1 MERNI
6 ANQEVWNLGISW
18 PFKLQE
24 WWNVYV
30 SLNGSTNSY
39 KSDNPDFQPISQ
51 ETLSFYAQNTIALPA
66 EISMEISGWYSSPT
80 VWGGTYQTKALG
92 SLNLAFQK
100 KFLDENLSAKIAMND
115 ILYTAPWRGNTR
127 YGNLYIQG
135 QGGSDSRNI
144 VFSLSY
150 NFGSQ
155 QIKKARDRKT
165 GLEDESS
172 RIQ

>member
-100 KFLDENLSAKIAMND
+100 NS
-115 ILYTAPWRGNTR
+115 
-127 YGNLYIQG
+127 
-135 QGGSDSRNI
+135 
-144 VFSLSY
+144 
-150 NFGSQ
+150 
-155 QIKKARDRKT
+155 
-165 GLEDESS
+165 
-172 RIQ
+172 